1 VTPVVWARNSAC
13 RALRASKTRD
23 NLIFITHDLRMI
35 RSLIAGSLR
44 VFSGSVARWQGCAP
58 EPVQRV
64 YFANHTSNLDGPV
77 LWASLPAPVRELTR
91 LIGAKDYWT
100 VGRVRPF
107 LAFRV
112 FNAVLIERKKPTP
125 ECNPLDDM
133 INALGDR
140 HSLILF
146 PEGSRHNQP
155 EPQPFKPGLF
165 HLAKKRPDVQLVP
178 VWMENLNR
186 ILPKGE
192 VLPVPVLGSVTFGEP
207 IRLHEGEAKPDFL
220 IRAREAVLA
229 LRH

>member
-1 VTPVVWARNSAC
+1 
-13 RALRASKTRD
+13 
-23 NLIFITHDLRMI
+23 MI

-77 LWASLPAPVRELTR
+77 LWASLPPQVRVVTR
-91 LIGAKDYWT
+91 MVGAKDYWS
-100 VGRVRPF
+100 VGRLRPY
-107 LAFRV
+107 LACHV

-133 INALGDR
+133 INALGER

-146 PEGSRHNQP
+146 PEGGRQTSP

-192 VLPVPVLGSVTFGEP
+192 ILPVPVLGSVTFGTP
-207 IRLHEGEAKPDFL
+207 IKLEQGETKPDFL
-220 IRAREAVLA
+220 VRAREMVLS
-229 LRH
+229 LRQ

>member
-1 VTPVVWARNSAC
+1 MRAMTTHLVAG
-13 RALRASKTRD
+13 ALR
-23 NLIFITHDLRMI
+23 L
-35 RSLIAGSLR
+35 
-44 VFSGSVARWQGCAP
+44 FSGSVARWQGCGP
-58 EPVQRV
+58 ELKQRV

-77 LWASLPAPVRELTR
+77 LWASLPTEVRVLTR
-91 LIGAKDYWT
+91 LIGAKDYWS

-107 LAFRV
+107 LAYRV

-133 INALGDR
+133 VNALGER
-140 HSLILF
+140 HSLIIF
-146 PEGSRHNQP
+146 PEGGRQTSP

-165 HLAKKRPDVQLVP
+165 HLARKRPDVELVP

-192 VLPVPVLGSVTFGEP
+192 ILPVPVLGSVTFGTP
-207 IRLHEGEAKPDFL
+207 IRLEEGETKLDFL
-220 IRAREAVLA
+220 TRAREAVMA

>member
-1 VTPVVWARNSAC
+1 
-13 RALRASKTRD
+13 
-23 NLIFITHDLRMI
+23 MI

-58 EPVQRV
+58 VLVQRV

-77 LWASLPAPVRELTR
+77 LWASLPPPIRAVTR
-91 LIGAKDYWT
+91 MIGARDYWS

-107 LAFRV
+107 LACHV
-112 FNAVLIERKKPTP
+112 FNAVLIERRKPTP
-125 ECNPLDDM
+125 DANPLVEM
-133 INALGDR
+133 VNALGER

-146 PEGSRHNQP
+146 PEGGRQAGD
-155 EPQPFKPGLF
+155 EPQPFKPGLY

-192 VLPVPVLGSVTFGEP
+192 ILPVPVLGSVTFGEP
-207 IRLHEGEAKPDFL
+207 IHLLDGESKPDFL
-220 IRAREAVLA
+220 VRAREAVLK
-229 LRH
+229 LRQG

>member
-1 VTPVVWARNSAC
+1 
-13 RALRASKTRD
+13 
-23 NLIFITHDLRMI
+23 M
-35 RSLIAGSLR
+35 
-44 VFSGSVARWQGCAP
+44 
-58 EPVQRV
+58 
-64 YFANHTSNLDGPV
+64 
-77 LWASLPAPVRELTR
+77 LTR
-91 LIGAKDYWT
+91 MVAAKDYWSAS
-100 VGRVRPF
+100 RLRMK
-107 LAFRV
+107 LACEV
-112 FNAVLIERKKPTP
+112 FNALLIERKKPTP

>member
-1 VTPVVWARNSAC
+1 M
-13 RALRASKTRD
+13 L
-23 NLIFITHDLRMI
+23 MI

-58 EPVQRV
+58 ELVQRV

-77 LWASLPAPVRELTR
+77 LWASLPPPVRAVTR
-91 LIGAKDYWT
+91 LIGARDYWS

-107 LAFRV
+107 LACHV

-125 ECNPLDDM
+125 DANPLVEM
-133 INALGDR
+133 VNALGDR

-146 PEGSRHNQP
+146 PEGGRHSGD
-155 EPQPFKPGLF
+155 EPQPFKPGLY

-207 IRLHEGEAKPDFL
+207 IRLLDDESKPDFL
-220 IRAREAVLA
+220 VRAREAVLK
-229 LRH
+229 LRQG

>member
-1 VTPVVWARNSAC
+1 MTTHLVAG
-13 RALRASKTRD
+13 ALR
-23 NLIFITHDLRMI
+23 L
-35 RSLIAGSLR
+35 
-44 VFSGSVARWQGCAP
+44 FSGSVARWQGCGP
-58 EPVQRV
+58 ELKQRV

-77 LWASLPAPVRELTR
+77 LWASLPTEVRVLTR
-91 LIGAKDYWT
+91 LIGAKDYWS

-107 LAFRV
+107 LAYRV

-133 INALGDR
+133 VNALGER
-140 HSLILF
+140 HSLIIF
-146 PEGSRHNQP
+146 PEGGRQTSP

-165 HLAKKRPDVQLVP
+165 HLARKRPDVELVP

-192 VLPVPVLGSVTFGEP
+192 ILPVPVLGSVTFGTP
-207 IRLHEGEAKPDFL
+207 IRLEEGETKLDFL
-220 IRAREAVLA
+220 TRAREAVMA

>member
-1 VTPVVWARNSAC
+1 M
-13 RALRASKTRD
+13 L
-23 NLIFITHDLRMI
+23 MI

-58 EPVQRV
+58 VLVQRV

-77 LWASLPAPVRELTR
+77 LWASLPPPIRAVTR
-91 LIGAKDYWT
+91 MIGARDYWS

-107 LAFRV
+107 LACHV
-112 FNAVLIERKKPTP
+112 FNAVLIERRKPTP
-125 ECNPLDDM
+125 DANPLVEM
-133 INALGDR
+133 VNALGER

-146 PEGSRHNQP
+146 PEGGRQAGD
-155 EPQPFKPGLF
+155 EPQPFKPGLY

-192 VLPVPVLGSVTFGEP
+192 ILPVPVLGSVTFGEP
-207 IRLHEGEAKPDFL
+207 IHLLDGESKPDFL
-220 IRAREAVLA
+220 VRAREAVLK
-229 LRH
+229 LRQG

>member
-1 VTPVVWARNSAC
+1 M
-13 RALRASKTRD
+13 
-23 NLIFITHDLRMI
+23 IFIAHDLHMI

-77 LWASLPAPVRELTR
+77 LWASLPPQVRVVTR
-91 LIGAKDYWT
+91 MVGAKDYWS
-100 VGRVRPF
+100 VGRLRPY
-107 LAFRV
+107 LACHV

-133 INALGDR
+133 INALGER

-146 PEGSRHNQP
+146 PEGGRQTSP

-192 VLPVPVLGSVTFGEP
+192 ILPVPVLGSVTFGTP
-207 IRLHEGEAKPDFL
+207 IKLEQGETKPDFL
-220 IRAREAVLA
+220 VRAREMVLS
-229 LRH
+229 LRQ